1 MQELFTKKFNV
12 DSIIENAKE
21 KDGKDFINFLASVMK
36 EPEKD
41 LISDLYKE
49 LGKDFLLGFLEKTL
63 EVENESGMVR
73 KSTKDDKVVKR
84 TTGGIFFFLIRG
96 NEKGNVFVKEIFK
109 KHARN
114 FQKMR
119 KLEKRLGKMEF

>member
-1 MQELFTKKFNV
+1 MQGLFTKKFNV

-21 KDGKDFINFLASVMK
+21 KEGKDFINFLASVMK

-114 FQKMR
+114 CQKMR